1 MVVISDCSLITGDLT
16 DNFRDKDVSLTG
28 IFIASDIQIKIMPA
42 IFSGIGYQMAVLPE
56 DALRLQASRV
66 TQRCEDPGKNVPWS
80 GPLTAKYGP
89 G

>member
-28 IFIASDIQIKIMPA
+28 IFIASDIQIKIMQA
-42 IFSGIGYQMAVLPE
+42 IFSGGGYQMAVLPE

-66 TQRCEDPGKNVPWS
+66 MQRCDDPGKNVR
-80 GPLTAKYGP
+80 
-89 G
+89 